1 MLNAMRSHIMRMIN
15 DDEKK
20 RAVAKRSKKMH
31 VKKNTPAKKAAVGW
45 QYNSKTGRY
54 EPTLVKSKRHNF

>member
-20 RAVAKRSKKMH
+20 RAVAKRSKKTQEI
-31 VKKNTPAKKAAVGW
+31 KKKG
-45 QYNSKTGRY
+45 SR
-54 EPTLVKSKRHNF
+54 

>member
-20 RAVAKRSKKMH
+20 RAVAKRSKKPQEIKKKAP
-31 VKKNTPAKKAAVGW
+31 VKKVVDW

-54 EPTLVKSKRHNF
+54 EPTLVKSKRRNF